1 LAQVK
6 NNKTASRAARKP
18 SKVSSRFSA
27 TFGLFLV
34 LALCCFWL
42 INTYATQ
49 GLQRSHSD
57 NLGQTLANQTARQMT
72 EFLLA
77 NDMISMNVILASLAQ
92 NSAIA
97 RVEVINVSGAVIATA
112 SSNVIGPT
120 PIIPLPFELN
130 RLSAQ
135 YSAPIDLANSV
146 AGTVRLTLD
155 LSHIETGLVNSL
167 VLNSVATILLAAIGA
182 LLINTY
188 FQYLITFPANLLAF
202 ALSNIRKGEIEVCPE
217 PKNSNELSTAI
228 RQFNATAGFLAQN
241 TFLSNFGN
249 RSPEIDGETFSFEPG
264 MEDVVL
270 LNIKM
275 SNFQFLASTLSE
287 SERVSLLNKF
297 YFYAGKVS
305 QLYSGQ
311 VTYCSDGEVLVN
323 FAGNVL
329 ETEQAFFAICAGQL
343 FLQLVNDIGDVEG
356 KATGAKFQLAVHG
369 GQAVG
374 GLYSPITQ
382 QKTNLTGKTLD
393 LCRAICSDC
402 PDNNLLISERC
413 FEQAGAASRVEGQ
426 KFTVIGDD
434 EQIIAF
440 LGSEPMSE
448 FQTLLERQAIQ
459 LVSIYSE

>member
-1 LAQVK
+1 
-6 NNKTASRAARKP
+6 
-18 SKVSSRFSA
+18 
-27 TFGLFLV
+27 
-34 LALCCFWL
+34 
-42 INTYATQ
+42 
-49 GLQRSHSD
+49 
-57 NLGQTLANQTARQMT
+57 MT

-77 NDMISMNVILASLAQ
+77 NDMISMNVILSSLTQ
-92 NSAIA
+92 NSAIT
-97 RVEVINVSGAVIATA
+97 RVEVINVSDAVIAMA
-112 SSNVIGPT
+112 SSPIKGPE
-120 PIIPLPFELN
+120 PIIPLPFKLN
-130 RLSAQ
+130 MLSAQ
-135 YSAPIDLANSV
+135 YTAPIQLANSV

-167 VLNSVATILLAAIGA
+167 VLNSIATILLAAIGT
-182 LLINTY
+182 LVINTY
-188 FQYLITFPANLLAF
+188 FQYLVTFPANLLAF

-264 MEDVVL
+264 TEDVVL
-270 LNIKM
+270 LSIKM
-275 SNFQFLASTLSE
+275 SNFQYLASTLSE
-287 SERVSLLNKF
+287 SARVSLLNKF

-311 VTYCSDGEVLVN
+311 VTYCYDGEVLVN
-323 FAGNVL
+323 FAGNAL
-329 ETEQAFFAICAGQL
+329 EAEQAFFAICAGQL
-343 FLQLVNDIGDVEG
+343 FLQLVSDIGDVG
-356 KATGAKFQLAVHG
+356 DKPTGAKFQLAVHG

-393 LCRAICSDC
+393 LCRAICSEC

-413 FEQAGAASRVEGQ
+413 FEQAGAATRVEGSE
-426 KFTVIGDD
+426 FTVVDDD
-434 EQIIAF
+434 EQIIAY
-440 LGSEPMSE
+440 LSSEPMSE
-448 FQTLLERQAIQ
+448 FKTLLERQAMQ

>member
-6 NNKTASRAARKP
+6 QDKTSNKAPQKS
-18 SKVSSRFSA
+18 SKVSFRFSL
-27 TFGLFLV
+27 TFGLFII
-34 LALCCFWL
+34 LAMCCFWL
-42 INTYATQ
+42 INTYTTQ
-49 GLQRSHSD
+49 NLQRSHTD
-57 NLGQTLANQTARQMT
+57 NLGQTLANQTAGQMT

-77 NDMISMNVILASLAQ
+77 NDMISMNVILSSLTQ
-92 NSAIA
+92 NSAVA
-97 RVEVINVSGAVIATA
+97 RVEVINVSGAVIAMST
-112 SSNVIGPT
+112 STESGPK
-120 PIIPLPFELN
+120 PIVPLPFSLN
-130 RLSAQ
+130 LLAAQ
-135 YSAPIDLANSV
+135 YSAPIELANSI

-167 VLNSVATILLAAIGA
+167 VLNSIAAILLAAVGA

-188 FQYLITFPANLLAF
+188 FQYLVTFPANLLAF
-202 ALSNIRKGEIEVCPE
+202 ALSNIRKGEIEICPE
-217 PKNSNELSTAI
+217 PKNSNELSAAI

-241 TFLSNFGN
+241 TFLSNFGT
-249 RSPEIDGETFSFEPG
+249 RSPQIDGETFTFEPG

-287 SERVSLLNKF
+287 SAKVSLLNKF

-329 ETEQAFFAICAGQL
+329 EAEQAFFAICAGQL
-343 FLQLVNDIGDVEG
+343 FLQLVSDIGDVEG
-356 KATGAKFQLAVHG
+356 KTTGAKFQLAVHG

-382 QKTNLTGKTLD
+382 KKTNLTGKTLD
-393 LCRAICSDC
+393 LCRAICNDC
-402 PDNNLLISERC
+402 PDNNLLISQRC
-413 FEQAGAASRVEGQ
+413 FEQAGAATRVEGQ
-426 KFTVIGDD
+426 EFTVVDDD
-434 EQIIAF
+434 EQIIAYISS
-440 LGSEPMSE
+440 LAMSE

>member
-1 LAQVK
+1 MAKAQSK
-6 NNKTASRAARKP
+6 SPGDKAPKKP

-57 NLGQTLANQTARQMT
+57 SLGQTLANQTASQMT

-77 NDMISMNVILASLAQ
+77 NDMISMNVILTSLTR
-92 NSAIA
+92 NPAIT
-97 RVEVINVSGAVIATA
+97 RVEVINVSNAVIAMA
-112 SSNVIGPT
+112 SSSAVGPK
-120 PIIPLPFELN
+120 PIIPLPFRLN
-130 RLSAQ
+130 MLSAQ
-135 YSAPIDLANSV
+135 YSAPIELANSV

-167 VLNSVATILLAAIGA
+167 VLNSIATILLAAIGA

-188 FQYLITFPANLLAF
+188 FQYLVTFPANLLAF

-217 PKNSNELSTAI
+217 PKNSNELSAAI

-264 MEDVVL
+264 TEDVVL

-287 SERVSLLNKF
+287 SARVGLLNKF

-311 VTYCSDGEVLVN
+311 VTYCSDGEVLIN
-323 FAGNVL
+323 FAGNAL

-343 FLQLVNDIGDVEG
+343 FLQLVSDIGDVEG
-356 KATGAKFQLAVHG
+356 EATGAKFQLAVHG
-369 GQAVG
+369 GQAIG

-393 LCRAICSDC
+393 LCRSICSEC

-413 FEQAGAASRVEGQ
+413 FEQAGAETRVEGQ
-426 KFTVIGDD
+426 KFTVVDED
-434 EQIIAF
+434 EQIIVY
-440 LGSEPMSE
+440 LSSEPMNE
-448 FQTLLERQAIQ
+448 FQALLERQAIQ

>member
-1 LAQVK
+1 
-6 NNKTASRAARKP
+6 
-18 SKVSSRFSA
+18 
-27 TFGLFLV
+27 
-34 LALCCFWL
+34 
-42 INTYATQ
+42 
-49 GLQRSHSD
+49 
-57 NLGQTLANQTARQMT
+57 MT

-77 NDMISMNVILASLAQ
+77 NDMISMNVILTSLTQ
-92 NSAIA
+92 NSAIT
-97 RVEVINVSGAVIATA
+97 RVEVINVSNAVIAMATA
-112 SSNVIGPT
+112 STAGPE
-120 PIIPLPFELN
+120 PIIPLPFK
-130 RLSAQ
+130 LSPQLAQ
-135 YSAPIDLANSV
+135 YAAPIQLANSV

-167 VLNSVATILLAAIGA
+167 VLNIVAAILLALTGA

-188 FQYLITFPANLLAF
+188 FQYLVSFPANLLAF

-228 RQFNATAGFLAQN
+228 RQFNATAEFLAQN

-249 RSPEIDGETFSFEPG
+249 RAPEVYAESFSFEPG

-275 SNFQFLASTLSE
+275 SNFQFLASTLNE
-287 SERVSLLNKF
+287 SARVSLLNKF

-311 VTYCSDGEVLVN
+311 VTYCSDGEVLIN
-323 FAGNVL
+323 FAGNSL
-329 ETEQAFFAICAGQL
+329 ESEQAFFAICAGQL
-343 FLQLVNDIGDVEG
+343 FLQLVSDIGDVDG

-393 LCRAICSDC
+393 LCRAICNQC
-402 PDNNLLISERC
+402 PDNSLLISERC
-413 FEQAGAASRVEGQ
+413 FEQAGAETRVEG
-426 KFTVIGDD
+426 KEFTMIDDD
-434 EQIIAF
+434 ELLIAF
-440 LGSEPMSE
+440 ISSEPMSE

-459 LVSIYSE
+459 LVSIYSD

>member
-1 LAQVK
+1 MAEVK
-6 NNKTASRAARKP
+6 NSKSGNEAPKKS
-18 SKVSSRFSA
+18 SKVSSRFSL

-42 INTYATQ
+42 INTYAT
-49 GLQRSHSD
+49 GSLQRSHSD
-57 NLGQTLANQTARQMT
+57 NLGQTLANQTASQMT

-77 NDMISMNVILASLAQ
+77 NDMISMNVILTSLAQ
-92 NSAIA
+92 NSAIT
-97 RVEVINVSGAVIATA
+97 RVEVINVSNAVIAMA
-112 SSNVIGPT
+112 SSPVSGPK
-120 PIIPLPFELN
+120 PIVPLPFTLN
-130 RLSAQ
+130 MLSSQ
-135 YSAPIDLANSV
+135 YSAPIELANSV

-167 VLNSVATILLAAIGA
+167 VLNSIATLLLAAIGA

-249 RSPEIDGETFSFEPG
+249 RAPEIGGETFSFEPG

-275 SNFQFLASTLSE
+275 SNFQFLASTMSE
-287 SERVSLLNKF
+287 SARVSLLNKF

-323 FAGNVL
+323 FAGNAV
-329 ETEQAFFAICAGQL
+329 EAEQAFFAICAGQL
-343 FLQLVNDIGDVEG
+343 FLQLVSDIGDVEG
-356 KATGAKFQLAVHG
+356 KASGAKFQLAVHG
-369 GQAVG
+369 GQAIG

-382 QKTNLTGKTLD
+382 QKTNLTGRTLD
-393 LCRAICSDC
+393 LCRALCSDC
-402 PDNNLLISERC
+402 PDNNLLISQRC
-413 FEQAGAASRVEGQ
+413 FEQAGAANRVEGHEFMVDGEDGQ
-426 KFTVIGDD
+426 VT
-434 EQIIAF
+434 AY
-440 LGSEPMSE
+440 LSREPMNE
-448 FQTLLERQAIQ
+448 FQALLERQAIQ